1 MTTEI
6 FTCIPSSLV
15 GFIPHDGNLLKVFV
29 RIVENK
35 GHSCK
40 ILAPAKVFFFH
51 DEDVLSSSHEH
62 AASLTN
68 KVISCLSK
76 SGGLE
81 GKTSQIKTQI
91 SFIIIYTQFNFI
103 LYILKLTI
111 PSWAVR
117 FTPI

>member
-1 MTTEI
+1 MI
-6 FTCIPSSLV
+6 S
-15 GFIPHDGNLLKVFV
+15 HDGNLLKVFV

-40 ILAPAKVFFFH
+40 KNGSCQGFLFH
-51 DEDVLSSSHEH
+51 DVDVLSSSHEH
-62 AASLTN
+62 AASLIN

-81 GKTSQIKTQI
+81 EKTSQIKTQI

-103 LYILKLTI
+103 LYITY
-111 PSWAVR
+111 P
-117 FTPI
+117 